1 MEHDLITRMDYEGF
15 ITTVERAAHIGR
27 EDAERATRATLET
40 LAERIAKG
48 EALDLAAELPPELAP
63 WISTTTDAKGF
74 DASEFVR
81 RVAVREGIDATEAER
96 HVRAVFVAL
105 SRALTKQEFEDVAAE
120 LSSDFAPLLGRS
132 PAREVISYDRF
143 LERVVERAPV
153 AGVDEARRATDAV
166 LEVLAERIAG
176 GEVDDLITRLP
187 IEMHHALRLGV
198 EHTGGKAARMSWEEF
213 VRRVA
218 EREGVDPARAA
229 DDAVA
234 VLRTLREAVGD
245 DEFFDITVQ
254 LPEDFKRAIGLS
266 DRRSS

>member
-1 MEHDLITRMDYEGF
+1 MEYDLITRMDYEGF
-15 ITTVERAAHIGR
+15 ITTVEQAAHIGR

-63 WISTTTDAKGF
+63 WISTSTDAKAF

-81 RVAVREGIDATEAER
+81 RVALHEGVDAREAER

-105 SRALTKQEFEDVAAE
+105 SRALTKQEFEDMAAE
-120 LSSDFAPLLGRS
+120 LSSDYAPLLGRR
-132 PAREVISYDRF
+132 PAKDVLSYDAF
-143 LERVVERAPV
+143 LQRVVERAPV
-153 AGVDEARRATDAV
+153 SGFEEARRATDAV
-166 LEVLAERIAG
+166 LETLAERIAG

-187 IEMHHALRLGV
+187 IEMHDALRRGV
-198 EHTGGKAARMSWEEF
+198 EHTGGKAIRMSWEEF
-213 VRRVA
+213 VGRVA
-218 EREGVDPARAA
+218 EREGVAAARAA

-245 DEFFDITVQ
+245 DEWFDITVQ
-254 LPEDFKRAIGLS
+254 LPQDFRRAMGL
-266 DRRSS
+266 